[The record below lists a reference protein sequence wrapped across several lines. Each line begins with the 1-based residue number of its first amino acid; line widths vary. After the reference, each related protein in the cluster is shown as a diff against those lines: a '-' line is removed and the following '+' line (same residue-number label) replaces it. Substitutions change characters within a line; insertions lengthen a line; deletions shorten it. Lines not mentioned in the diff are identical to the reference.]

1 MIRLTLTT
9 GEFVYVAPEQIIST
23 KASGV
28 RTQVYTTFATDK
40 TDYLSVKETPL
51 DIVRL
56 KAAWESRFQN
66 DKLTGEL
73 PLFVHADV
81 VHGFQFS
88 CCEFTHIKRKL
99 LAGKTPGAPA
109 FDPKTGLPIDLE
121 VSCSI

>member
-9 GEFVYVAPEQIIST
+9 GEFVYVAPEQIVST
-23 KASGV
+23 RASAA

-56 KAAWESRFQN
+56 KAAWESRFQAS
-66 DKLTGEL
+66 KLTGEL

-99 LAGKTPGAPA
+99 LAEKGASAPI
-109 FDPKTGLPIDLE
+109 FDSKTGLPVDLGA
-121 VSCSI
+121 SCAI